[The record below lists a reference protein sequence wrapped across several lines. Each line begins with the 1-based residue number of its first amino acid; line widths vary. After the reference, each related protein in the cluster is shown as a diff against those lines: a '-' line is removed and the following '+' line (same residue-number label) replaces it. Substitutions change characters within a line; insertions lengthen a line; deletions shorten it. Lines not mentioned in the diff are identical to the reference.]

1 MTAGA
6 AGPRPNLV
14 PGEYRGVA
22 VADVPCTLDAP
33 SLSAYLLGREAYRR
47 TRFIVVRH
55 GGDTAVVAV
64 EKESAEPLFA
74 PVTAVVLLVGPDE
87 CVFLHRPDL
96 DTAVPGHLARAARED
111 AAGVRGVVVEGRYG
125 HVSFI
130 IDPEPLRVTVREV
143 VPPHPPKLVDQT
155 RRLLDVA
162 EHLPPIELV
171 SELVDLSEL
180 AASRPSAAY
189 LLPCRGG
196 GMTVEGAARTWYLDE
211 RPPRQ
216 PWVLVGC
223 ERSQQIHEWFYGERA
238 EQVDLCPRRAGPS
251 SGPVLTKCCLL
262 EREVVGE
269 ENRVVVPWG
278 ATLDQISDALREL
291 VKTWEP
297 SWAPA

>member
-6 AGPRPNLV
+6 GTRPNLV

-33 SLSAYLLGREAYRR
+33 SLTAHLVGREAYRR
-47 TRFIVVRH
+47 TRFIVVRQ
-55 GGDTAVVAV
+55 GGGTAVVAV

-74 PVTAVVLLVGPDE
+74 PVTAVELLVGPAD

-96 DTAVPGHLARAARED
+96 DTAVPGHIARAARED
-111 AAGVRGVVVEGRYG
+111 APGVRGVVVEGRYG

-143 VPPHPPKLVDQT
+143 VPPRPPKLVDQAS
-155 RRLLDVA
+155 RLLDVA
-162 EHLPPIELV
+162 ENLPPIELV
-171 SELVDLSEL
+171 AELVDLSEL

-196 GMTVEGAARTWYLDE
+196 GVAVEGASTWYLDE
-211 RPPRQ
+211 RPPHRS
-216 PWVLVGC
+216 WVLVGC

-238 EQVDLCPRRAGPS
+238 EQVDMCPRRAGPS

-262 EREVVGE
+262 EREVVVE

>member
-6 AGPRPNLV
+6 AGTRPNLV

-22 VADVPCTLDAP
+22 LADVPCPLDAP
-33 SLSAYLLGREAYRR
+33 SLAAYLVGREAYRR
-47 TRFIVVRH
+47 TRFIVVRQEA
-55 GGDTAVVAV
+55 DTAVVAV

-74 PVTAVVLLVGPDE
+74 PVTAVELLVGPAD

-111 AAGVRGVVVEGRYG
+111 APGVRGVVVEGRYG

-143 VPPHPPKLVDQT
+143 VPPHPPKLLDQA
-155 RRLLDVA
+155 RRLLDVSQ
-162 EHLPPIELV
+162 HLPPIELV

-180 AASRPSAAY
+180 AASRPSAVY

-196 GMTVEGAARTWYLDE
+196 GVVVDGASTWYLDE
-211 RPPRQ
+211 RPPHR

-238 EQVDLCPRRAGPS
+238 EQVDMCPRQAAPD

-262 EREVVGE
+262 ERELAVEG
-269 ENRVVVPWG
+269 NRVVVPWG

-291 VKTWEP
+291 VKSWEP
-297 SWAPA
+297 AWAPA

>member
-1 MTAGA
+1 VTAGA
-6 AGPRPNLV
+6 AGTRPNLV

-22 VADVPCTLDAP
+22 VADVPCPLDAP
-33 SLSAYLLGREAYRR
+33 SLAAHLVGREAYRR
-47 TRFIVVRH
+47 TRFIVVRQES
-55 GGDTAVVAV
+55 DTAVVAV

-74 PVTAVVLLVGPDE
+74 PVTAVELLVGPAD

-111 AAGVRGVVVEGRYG
+111 APGVRGVVVQGRYG

-143 VPPHPPKLVDQT
+143 VPPRPPKLVDQAS
-155 RRLLDVA
+155 RLLDVA
-162 EHLPPIELV
+162 ENLPPIELV
-171 SELVDLSEL
+171 SELVHLSEL
-180 AASRPSAAY
+180 AGSRPSAAY

-196 GMTVEGAARTWYLDE
+196 GVAVAGASTWYLDE
-211 RPPRQ
+211 RPARR

-238 EQVDLCPRRAGPS
+238 EQVDMCPRKAGPS

-262 EREVVGE
+262 EREVVVE